1 MRGVDHSGCNWDG
14 DDVVNGC
21 PALKVLRMSIQ
32 GRESVTQY
40 MRNQLTKLNLILLKT
55 FLDKSVNINRP

>member
-21 PALKVLRMSIQ
+21 PALKVFEISVQ
-32 GRESVTQY
+32 GRESSQH
-40 MRNQLTKLNLILLKT
+40 MKDQLTKLNLILLKT
-55 FLDKSVNINRP
+55 FLDKSVSINKP